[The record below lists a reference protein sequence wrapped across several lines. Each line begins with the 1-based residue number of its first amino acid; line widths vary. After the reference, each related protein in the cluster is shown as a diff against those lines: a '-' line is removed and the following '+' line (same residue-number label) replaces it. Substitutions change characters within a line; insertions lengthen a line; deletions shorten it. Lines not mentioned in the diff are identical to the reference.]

1 MPKKDFTQLIQEDMS
16 TVPTLNETRED
27 GSERRRIQDTKRLK
41 GARLIPIDRIRPDP
55 DQPRKTFGKES
66 LQDLVDSIRE
76 HGILQP
82 IAVEYDEQEDYYK
95 IINGERRWQA
105 ANEAGLKEIP
115 CIERVVDEQTRLVHQ
130 LVENL
135 QREDLNPI
143 EEAEGYQTLV
153 QRFGYT
159 HEQLAQ
165 SVGKSRTVVT
175 ETLSLNNLPEDI
187 KQDCRTSDNC
197 SKSIL
202 LQVVR
207 QPNYQKMSDV
217 WEQVKTGGLTVREA
231 RTKSRR
237 KGAPGR
243 PKSFEFKYEP
253 PDRGFTLRVRF
264 RRTDVAKSEVVE
276 ALSKAIEEIQL
287 SE

>member
-143 EEAEGYQTLV
+143 EEAEGYHTLV
-153 QRFGYT
+153 ERFGYT

-187 KQDCRTSDNC
+187 KQDCRTSDNYN
-197 SKSIL
+197 KSIL

-207 QPNYQKMSDV
+207 QSDFQTMLSM
-217 WEQVKTGGLTVREA
+217 WERIKAG
-231 RTKSRR
+231 
-237 KGAPGR
+237 
-243 PKSFEFKYEP
+243 EF
-253 PDRGFTLRVRF
+253 L
-264 RRTDVAKSEVVE
+264 
-276 ALSKAIEEIQL
+276 L
-287 SE
+287 SEPVELLPSADSGQGFKSLKERPANGGGK